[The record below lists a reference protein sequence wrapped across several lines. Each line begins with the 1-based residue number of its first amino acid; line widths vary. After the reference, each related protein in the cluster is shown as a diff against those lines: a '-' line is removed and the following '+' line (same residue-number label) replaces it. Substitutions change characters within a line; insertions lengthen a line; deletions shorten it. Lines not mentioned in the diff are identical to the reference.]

1 MGTPEFAVPALQ
13 KLHAEAANKDWE
25 VIAVATQPDRR
36 AGRGKKMVVSPVKE
50 FAVQHEIPVLQP
62 EKYRKA
68 PDAVTQ
74 LQALQPDLIVVAAY
88 GLILPKAV
96 LEIPTFGALNIHAS
110 ILPAYRG
117 ASPIYAA
124 LLAGLE
130 ETGISI
136 MLMDR
141 GLDTGPVLAQS
152 TYPITPEDTTEQLS
166 AALAQQ
172 GASLLLEILPSWLAG
187 EIAPIVQ
194 DELPGEP
201 SYCTIIKKE
210 EGRIDWQQPAYQIER
225 MVRAYAPWPSAFTTW
240 QESPFKIWQATVV
253 PGKAE
258 PGQVLLVDQQVA
270 VGTGEGLLV
279 LESVQPAG
287 KRAMESRSF
296 LNGTADF
303 VGSVLG

>member
-68 PDAVTQ
+68 PDAV
-74 LQALQPDLIVVAAY
+74 VAAY

-124 LLAGLE
+124 LLAGLK

-152 TYPITPEDTTEQLS
+152 TYPITPRN
-166 AALAQQ
+166 
-172 GASLLLEILPSWLAG
+172 AS
-187 EIAPIVQ
+187 
-194 DELPGEP
+194 
-201 SYCTIIKKE
+201 
-210 EGRIDWQQPAYQIER
+210 
-225 MVRAYAPWPSAFTTW
+225 
-240 QESPFKIWQATVV
+240 
-253 PGKAE
+253 
-258 PGQVLLVDQQVA
+258 
-270 VGTGEGLLV
+270 
-279 LESVQPAG
+279 
-287 KRAMESRSF
+287 
-296 LNGTADF
+296 
-303 VGSVLG
+303 